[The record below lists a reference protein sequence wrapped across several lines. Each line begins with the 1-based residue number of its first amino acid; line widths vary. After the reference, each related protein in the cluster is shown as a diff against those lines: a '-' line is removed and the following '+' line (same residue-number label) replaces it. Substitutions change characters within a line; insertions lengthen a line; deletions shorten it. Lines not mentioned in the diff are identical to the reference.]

1 MMNQTSSSSTRSSSS
16 SGAVQKQTNTKSKSV
31 VLNEKPSPIIEEKAQ
46 VQVELN
52 CAIQKAEKYDNELDQ
67 LKSILKNIEENI
79 KNIDKKCWL

>member
-1 MMNQTSSSSTRSSSS
+1 M
-16 SGAVQKQTNTKSKSV
+16 
-31 VLNEKPSPIIEEKAQ
+31 LNEKPSPIIEEKAQ

-67 LKSILKNIEENI
+67 LKSILKDIEENI